1 MPDQVLALFAVGDV
15 YASLCKKGVLPPSS
29 DGMDS
34 SADIDGID
42 VPKSSRKNAS
52 KKEESE

>member
-1 MPDQVLALFAVGDV
+1 MMMKDTQPIHRW
-15 YASLCKKGVLPPSS
+15 VLPQSS

-42 VPKSSRKNAS
+42 VPKSVEKNAS